1 MTLNPKQARFA
12 QEYIIDL
19 NATQAAIRAGYS
31 AKTSYSQ
38 GERLLKHAEVRAEI
52 ERLQTK
58 ISEKLEI
65 SAENVVKR
73 WWEIA
78 TADPNELIQ
87 FRRRCCRYC
96 YGEGHAYQWRD
107 ANEFAAA
114 LAAATSAAND
124 KKGDLAAAAKEV
136 GLGDWLGFGEFPSKL
151 PTDEGGYGFRR
162 DREPMSTCTN
172 CDGEGVADIHAADS
186 RKLSGSARV
195 LYAGVKQTRDGFE
208 IKMQDQSKALENVA
222 RYLGL
227 FKDKMELT
235 VTDRAAAIAA
245 ARKRAAEK
253 RGG

>member
-19 NATQAAIRAGYS
+19 NATQAAVRAGYS
-31 AKTSYSQ
+31 AKTAYSQ

-52 ERLQTK
+52 GRLQAK
-58 ISEKLEI
+58 IGERLEI
-65 SAENVVKR
+65 SAENVVQR

-78 TADPNELIQ
+78 TADPNDLIQ

-114 LAAATSAAND
+114 LAAASAAKD
-124 KKGDLAAAAKEV
+124 KKGDLVAAANEA
-136 GLGDWLGFGEFPSKL
+136 GLGDWLGFGELPPAL

-162 DREPMSTCTN
+162 DREPVSTCTN
-172 CDGEGVADIHAADS
+172 CDGEGMVDVHAADT
-186 RKLSGSARV
+186 RKLSGAARV

-208 IKMQDQSKALENVA
+208 IKMQDQGKALDNVA

-227 FKDKMELT
+227 FKDKVEVT
-235 VTDRAAAIAA
+235 VTDRAAALAA
-245 ARKRAAEK
+245 ARKRAADAK
-253 RGG
+253 R